1 MFQYIFHI
9 QLVRRKQ
16 LLKRGNIVNFI
27 SKTQIINS
35 PALFVKYAMQFG
47 SNAIAAS

>member
-1 MFQYIFHI
+1 MSQYIFHI

-16 LLKRGNIVNFI
+16 LLKRGRIVNVI
-27 SKTQIINS
+27 SKTKIINS
-35 PALFVKYAMQFG
+35 PALFVKYAIQFE